1 MVVKD
6 NRYFFSNVE
15 DLFDKNKLTELR
27 ELFIKSAKDNNTPD
41 KVLTERELK
50 ALERGESSDKMRM
63 QDAWYS
69 VWTSPSG
76 NKNLA
81 ELFDP
86 YTYVTFPVQVRHVR
100 QANHKVPW
108 HQDIGYMRVL
118 KDKGHQQVITCFI
131 PIEPEPY
138 TCTTVEFA
146 DDEIAKTEIS
156 HENLDGFGAGLNG
169 DNFKNK
175 IHYNQKLGDALVFG
189 DFALHRTYTP
199 EGWNVE
205 RRSLEFRLIKPEHRL
220 ANKDYFDIKLG
231 KFIKTNEN
239 KDIING

>member
-27 ELFIKSAKDNNTPD
+27 ELFIKSAKDNNSPD

-63 QDAWYS
+63 QDTWYS

-138 TCTTVEFA
+138 TCTTVEFE
-146 DDEIAKTEIS
+146 DICS
-156 HENLDGFGAGLNG
+156 H
-169 DNFKNK
+169 
-175 IHYNQKLGDALVFG
+175 
-189 DFALHRTYTP
+189 
-199 EGWNVE
+199 
-205 RRSLEFRLIKPEHRL
+205 
-220 ANKDYFDIKLG
+220 
-231 KFIKTNEN
+231 
-239 KDIING
+239 